1 MSKTHSRKK
10 DNMSLNIRIVKQGG
24 QSKPGL
30 TAKEMRGV
38 MSNTAS
44 PGRKGIQYIDPMGN
58 TFDIQPGKKIID
70 SINEQAQSKGLI
82 ATSVGNPLV
91 THYTEQYEKDFALKH
106 LTGPL
111 NKDEPNY
118 HKSAMRAPKTSIG
131 PDGKPQIKDPIE
143 YDSYVITIADKDALL
158 ADDVAR
164 AEFMNELTK
173 AAKDS
178 FSSGALAC
186 EANGDKFGANGQRP
200 IFISDVHDNT
210 GNMHIHLYVSRH
222 SFDMQG
228 KEISTAID
236 LSNSGTTARFNDLL
250 LDKLK
255 STLESAGVLPQGAT
269 FSFNSETVVNVTKNA
284 DDLLAQNK
292 TKQDFESADIE
303 TSTVREVELTN
314 ADGTKETQT
323 LDVTHIPE
331 ANTLEMHGNALKRR
345 IAERNAAL
353 VKIERENAAD
363 LEQLNLINK
372 SQQMYLEMEAK
383 EQDRLKTQQ
392 ELTQAQAALEAQ
404 QAALTQAT
412 QDNEALTT
420 AKAALEEEK
429 NELESALTITK
440 TGLVSMGENLAE
452 QAEQL
457 GLDADTTELL
467 LQGNLA
473 ALNSVMEQNA
483 KTIAAWGEALDQIP
497 DDYASALREDPID
510 GLTNLLTKLETF
522 EKDYN
527 EAVIRNEELQ
537 ANNGLLI
544 QERDGLLGERENLLG
559 KLDQQA
565 TQHAEELKAK
575 DAAHALAVQELQIQL
590 KEMQDALNAANTK
603 AATLEG
609 KLEGIH
615 EMYEAQLAQRIK
627 EIEAANQAKE
637 VAEKALRTEQEKT
650 SDLNAQI
657 AKLTSQ
663 QKIFETLISGNITDP
678 KKFETT
684 RATLDDA
691 TLATAVTKLL
701 EVENAKADLQE
712 QLLAKNDAVDS
723 LTKQLEAAQKNE
735 AEAVETFAKANDD
748 FALQVSSLNERI
760 TELTKEGKDAKSHVS
775 DLTKQLKEAKEAL
788 EAAKKAAEA
797 KAPAKEGKETKAP
810 ALDGQS
816 KQILDFLANNAD
828 MKDLLL
834 QAANNPNVAQELA
847 NLLNP
852 GAAPAQDWT
861 EGLDPTKDQ
870 DPGKNLDDDLDI
882 K

>member
-1 MSKTHSRKK
+1 MAQF
-10 DNMSLNIRIVKQGG
+10 NIAHNAPNV
-24 QSKPGL
+24 
-30 TAKEMRGV
+30 
-38 MSNTAS
+38 TAS
-44 PGRKGIQYIDPMGN
+44 GIRQKLSTSSWMRKDVKFIDPQGN
-58 TFDIQPGKKIID
+58 EFIIPQGQN
-70 SINEQAQSKGLI
+70 ILQNLTQQALANQKALLHPIS
-82 ATSVGNPLV
+82 GNPL
-91 THYTEQYEKDFALKH
+91 TGDYLEQYEKNFALK
-106 LTGPL
+106 LKDQADFEAPIRDTDGRYGKEAQQWDGFVLSMTDDPAL
-111 NKDEPNY
+111 NEQENLAKYEAFKTIVIEELRSAEILRNKDVKN
-118 HKSAMRAPKTSIG
+118 IG
-131 PDGKPQIKDPIE
+131 VDGK
-143 YDSYVITIADKDALL
+143 
-158 ADDVAR
+158 R
-164 AEFMNELTK
+164 AIL
-173 AAKDS
+173 
-178 FSSGALAC
+178 
-186 EANGDKFGANGQRP
+186 
-200 IFISDVHDNT
+200 ISEDHDNT
-210 GNMHIHLYVSRH
+210 GHRHIHIMVNRFA
-222 SFDMQG
+222 FDMNR
-228 KEISTAID
+228 KEISKAVHFGQPGVVSEF
-236 LSNSGTTARFNDLL
+236 LARVEARMVQE
-250 LDKLK
+250 KLIAPNQ
-255 STLESAGVLPQGAT
+255 TVSASSSVSPNL
-269 FSFNSETVVNVTKNA
+269 TKNSLDRTA
-284 DDLLAQNK
+284 QEATQDILEETGIQFGTERVAEVPTAEGGTERKMVPLTVESQMLQEAAQAMANDIQNTQKEIARLQAAAQERAKSLQVIQQAQQALANEEALRQATLVAQQAEK
-292 TKQDFESADIE
+292 T
-303 TSTVREVELTN
+303 
-314 ADGTKETQT
+314 
-323 LDVTHIPE
+323 
-331 ANTLEMHGNALKRR
+331 
-345 IAERNAAL
+345 
-353 VKIERENAAD
+353 
-363 LEQLNLINK
+363 
-372 SQQMYLEMEAK
+372 AK
-383 EQDRLKTQQ
+383 E
-392 ELTQAQAALEAQ
+392 ALEAQ
-404 QAALTQAT
+404 QAALEQAT
-412 QDNEALTT
+412 QANEALTT

-527 EAVIRNEELQ
+527 EAVLRNEELQ
-537 ANNGLLI
+537 TNNGLLL
-544 QERDGLLGERENLLG
+544 QERDGLLGERDGLLS
-559 KLDQQA
+559 KLDLQA
-565 TQHAEELKAK
+565 SQHEEALKAK
-575 DAAHALAVQELQIQL
+575 DAAHALAVQELQTQL

-637 VAEKALRTEQEKT
+637 AAEKALKVEQEKT
-650 SDLNAQI
+650 SDLTAQI
-657 AKLTSQ
+657 EKLTSQ
-663 QKIFETLISGNITDP
+663 QKIFEKLISGNLTDP
-678 KKFETT
+678 KKFETE
-684 RATLDDA
+684 RAKLDDA
-691 TLATAVTKLL
+691 TLASAITKLL
-701 EVENAKADLQE
+701 EVENTKADLQE
-712 QLLAKNDAVDS
+712 QLLAKTDAVDS

-760 TELTKEGKDAKSHVS
+760 TELTKEGKDAKGHVS

-852 GAAPAQDWT
+852 GSAPAQDWT

>member
-1 MSKTHSRKK
+1 
-10 DNMSLNIRIVKQGG
+10 MSLNIRIVKQGG

-70 SINEQAQSKGLI
+70 SINEQAQAKGLI

-173 AAKDS
+173 AAKES

-292 TKQDFESADIE
+292 TKLDFESADIE

-404 QAALTQAT
+404 QAALEQAT
-412 QDNEALTT
+412 QTNEALTT

-429 NELESALTITK
+429 SQLDEAFTQTK
-440 TGLVSMGENLAE
+440 QGLVTMGETLADMAPE
-452 QAEQL
+452 
-457 GLDADTTELL
+457 LDQETAALL
-467 LQGNLA
+467 RQGNLA
-473 ALNSVMEQNA
+473 VLNSIMEENA
-483 KTIAAWGEALDQIP
+483 KTIATWGEALDQLP

-527 EAVIRNEELQ
+527 EAVLRNEELQ
-537 ANNGLLI
+537 TNNGLLL
-544 QERDGLLGERENLLG
+544 QERDGLLGERDGLLS
-559 KLDQQA
+559 KLDLQA
-565 TQHAEELKAK
+565 SQHEEALKAK
-575 DAAHALAVQELQIQL
+575 DAAHALAVQELQTQL

-637 VAEKALRTEQEKT
+637 AAEKALKVEQEKT
-650 SDLNAQI
+650 SDLTAQI
-657 AKLTSQ
+657 EKLTNQ
-663 QKIFETLISGNITDP
+663 QKIFENLISGNLTDP
-678 KKFETT
+678 KKFETE
-684 RATLDDA
+684 RAKLDDA
-691 TLATAVTKLL
+691 TLASAITKLL
-701 EVENAKADLQE
+701 EVENTKADLQE
-712 QLLAKNDAVDS
+712 QLLAKTDVVDS

-760 TELTKEGKDAKSHVS
+760 TELTKEGKDAKGHVS

-797 KAPAKEGKETKAP
+797 KAPAKEGKESKAP

-834 QAANNPNVAQELA
+834 QAANNPNVAQELS

-852 GAAPAQDWT
+852 GSAPAQDWT